1 MLQAYCKQSWSVACL
16 SYSEIFSTCR
26 SGISDTSEVPFS
38 RDPKSGDFC
47 SPDQRL
53 FPQLTINYSS
63 RCYPILFPLPKIQP
77 PSTFAFWRIRNALRN
92 GETNLKNRNCFN
104 LEIQFESTQW
114 SKVLK
119 FKTKRLKVFSIGEV
133 WWTLW
138 EAGGIRFVSGR
149 LPNNLGELASMDTSY
164 KKFGLICSI
173 LNY

>member
-92 GETNLKNRNCFN
+92 GETNLKILLPAGATWANMVQALFWPQLFLFWVSSKFITHLRYLIIWPTQTGLPSNCSLLPIAHGPWKVPYWAVQPSFN
-104 LEIQFESTQW
+104 
-114 SKVLK
+114 
-119 FKTKRLKVFSIGEV
+119 FS
-133 WWTLW
+133 L
-138 EAGGIRFVSGR
+138 
-149 LPNNLGELASMDTSY
+149 
-164 KKFGLICSI
+164 
-173 LNY
+173 